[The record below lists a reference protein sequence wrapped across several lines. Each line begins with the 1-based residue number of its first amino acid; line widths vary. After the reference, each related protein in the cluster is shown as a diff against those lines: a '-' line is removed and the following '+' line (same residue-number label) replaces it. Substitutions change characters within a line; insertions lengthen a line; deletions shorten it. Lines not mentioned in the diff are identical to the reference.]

1 MLALYSTAFGSYMR
15 RATPSLDPD
24 LRAKIDEAV
33 AAGRV
38 KVIPR
43 GVSAF
48 PIPKW
53 NGKTL
58 TSDVT
63 ADLDPTPFYR
73 ARKMMLERSAAQAAA
88 RRREIREDVLAGMNY
103 RQIAAKRG
111 EGLESTRK
119 IVQALRREIAAHEPA
134 FAAE

>member
-1 MLALYSTAFGSYMR
+1 MFGNYSTDFGLYMR

-24 LRAKIDEAV
+24 LRAMIDEAV

-38 KVIPR
+38 TRVPS

-48 PIPKW
+48 PLSKW
-53 NGKTL
+53 NGKAL
-58 TSDVT
+58 TNDVT

-73 ARKMMLERSAAQAAA
+73 ARKMMLEKSARNAAA
-88 RRREIREDVLAGMNY
+88 RRREIRADVLAGMSY

-111 EGLESTRK
+111 EGVESTRK
-119 IVQALRREIAAHEPA
+119 IVQAIRRGIAAERA
-134 FAAE
+134 GEVK